1 MRDYPKDGESRFLE
15 SVKIKHAEFESLYN
29 RALKESAKG
38 NRLDLLQFLMEN
50 SEFLNREENKW
61 MQMVIEV
68 IRSTSLYFQPQIRT
82 KILNEGWASY
92 WHENLF
98 LDDDRISGHEV
109 DFAVI
114 NAKVTSMPR
123 VGLNPYALGM
133 RLFYYLESQAE
144 RGKISYDYQRLFD
157 KQKRKD
163 FDSGTGAG
171 TGRDFIFYVRENFC
185 DSMFINTFID
195 QDFVDLH
202 KLFVA
207 DKRLNKERMTW
218 EYYVKSKKA
227 NHYKKMIADSLY
239 HPPAVTI
246 NIDDDNS
253 LVLNHHFEGKPLYRD
268 YIEGTLLGLE
278 FLWGNKVS
286 LYTHE
291 AELVKKE
298 PGQPQPPKEGPE
310 GEIVWKRFRY
320 TMKGRKMSRVVIE

>member
-1 MRDYPKDGESRFLE
+1 
-15 SVKIKHAEFESLYN
+15 
-29 RALKESAKG
+29 
-38 NRLDLLQFLMEN
+38 MEH

-61 MQMVIEV
+61 MMMVIEV

-98 LDDDRISGHEV
+98 LNDDRISGHEV

-133 RLFYYLESQAE
+133 RLFYYLEEQAQK
-144 RGKISYDYQRLFD
+144 GKISYAYQRIAD
-157 KQKRKD
+157 KHTREN
-163 FDSGTGAG
+163 FNSGTGE
-171 TGRDFIFYVRENFC
+171 GRDFIFSVRENFC

-195 QDFVDLH
+195 QDFIDLH

-207 DKRLNKERMTW
+207 GKRLNKERMTW

-227 NHYKKMIADSLY
+227 KHYKQMIADSLY

-246 NIDDDNS
+246 NVDDDNS
-253 LVLNHHFEGKPLYRD
+253 LVVNHLFEGKPLYRD
-268 YIEGTLLGLE
+268 YIEGTLLGME
-278 FLWGNKVS
+278 FLWGSKVT

-291 AELVKKE
+291 AEQTKRDQ
-298 PGQPQPPKEGPE
+298 GQSPAPQAEGPE
-310 GEIVWKRFRY
+310 GDITWKRYRY
-320 TMKGRKMSRVVIE
+320 TMKDRKMSRVVID